1 MKLEPFDSADRQRA
15 RAEAV
20 RRAVLYIPKP
30 QPPDAGVD
38 LHWEFRRLVQQLSAI
53 EDRDELVRVA
63 ALELIENATLLAS
76 VVHEVAVH
84 TGDDPAEL
92 LDKLAAGDQGSAFL

>member
-1 MKLEPFDSADRQRA
+1 M
-15 RAEAV
+15 

-30 QPPDAGVD
+30 QPVEAGVD
-38 LHWEFRRLVQQLSAI
+38 VHWEFRRLVEQLAAI

-63 ALELIENATLLAS
+63 ALELIENATLLAT

-84 TGDDPAEL
+84 TGDDPGEL
-92 LDKLAAGDQGSAFL
+92 LNKLAAGDQGSAFL